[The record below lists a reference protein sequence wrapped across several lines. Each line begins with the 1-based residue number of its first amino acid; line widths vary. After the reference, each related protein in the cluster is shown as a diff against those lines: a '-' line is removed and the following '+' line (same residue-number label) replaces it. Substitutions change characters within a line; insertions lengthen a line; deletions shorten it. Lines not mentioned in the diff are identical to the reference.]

1 MKRIISI
8 LNICC
13 FLAFGAV
20 AISGQNTKTLKNK
33 IIGNPAI
40 SSFNSITREEI
51 EMLMADL
58 AKTNPAVLKRLSE
71 EPEMKRQ
78 QIDNLKQLLAFA
90 SQAQKDGLADDP
102 VNLQEL
108 ENVRSEVVAVN
119 YDKEI
124 NKDKGPMPPFGSIT
138 EARVKRF
145 WDEGGRDR
153 EAEFQKFLDSKIAI
167 LKQSNPQMKDRN
179 TLDEEKTQARE
190 FFAKVEIYEK
200 EFDDKAVSGLL
211 STQVKKKVDLQVRLQ
226 QAQFLAR
233 LYSEKS
239 VSEFTVTDEDVAKY
253 VSAHPELDTSAKK
266 TKAEQILNRAKTGED
281 FAQLANEFTEDP
293 GNQGADG
300 KGQGG
305 IYTNVAKGVMV
316 APFER
321 AALALEPGQ
330 VAPVVVESEFG
341 YHIIKLERKGEG
353 KDTAGQPIQ
362 NYDVRHIL
370 ISTTYSDPAAPNDR
384 AVPVKTYVRSKLE
397 AEKEKRFLDKIV
409 ADNNIQVPEDFTV
422 PEVAA
427 AEKPKTVKTRPLRKK
442 RVAKKRR

>member
-124 NKDKGPMPPFGSIT
+124 NKDKGPMPPFGFISEPT
-138 EARVKRF
+138 VKAFWSDKSANHEAQ
-145 WDEGGRDR
+145 
-153 EAEFQKFLDSKIAI
+153 FQKFLDAKLVI
-167 LKQSNPQMKDRN
+167 LRRGDLKMMDREISE
-179 TLDEEKTQARE
+179 EEKTQARD
-190 FFAKVEIYEK
+190 FFAKIKIYEK
-200 EFDDKAVSGLL
+200 EFDAASAVL
-211 STQVKKKVDLQVRLQ
+211 SAAFKKKVQLQVKLQ
-226 QAQFLAR
+226 QAQFLSR
-233 LYSEKS
+233 VYSDKS
-239 VSEFTVTDEDVAKY
+239 VSEFAVTDEDVAKY
-253 VSAHPELDTSAKK
+253 IAEHQELDTSAKR
-266 TKAEQILNRAKTGED
+266 TKAEQILNRAKAGDD
-281 FAQLANEFTEDP
+281 FARLANEFTEDP

-330 VAPVVVESEFG
+330 VAPAVVESEFG
-341 YHIIKLERKGEG
+341 YHIIKLEKKGKG
-353 KDTAGQPIQ
+353 KDAAGQPTE

-370 ISTTYSDPAAPNDR
+370 ISTTYNDPTAPNDR

-422 PEVAA
+422 PEIAA